1 MAKTVKATGRRGFFI
16 LVGAAASF
24 DRNARQSGGPAE
36 HVGALL
42 RLPDELRDPLNKQ
55 INTK

>member
-1 MAKTVKATGRRGFFI
+1 MFFI
-16 LVGAAASF
+16 LVGAAAGF
-24 DRNARQSGGPAE
+24 DRKAGQSGGPAE
-36 HVGALL
+36 HVGTLP